1 MSITEA
7 AAGFVPTPAAV
18 AFSSSSSDPASILAT
33 HMVVLMGV
41 ASERGLKVS
50 PLCVDGWTVGDEEV
64 GEPVK
69 EQSSPL

>member
-18 AFSSSSSDPASILAT
+18 AFSSSSSDPDSILAT
-33 HMVVLMGV
+33 VVVLMGV

-50 PLCVDGWTVGDEEV
+50 RLCVDGWTVGDEEV